1 MNPAAA
7 TEADASQ
14 QNLQNIANN
23 LTTANRPR
31 VASFGAYGGPTTNA
45 LGIDIPEAS
54 GQQVDY
60 RQFSRLL
67 PSEQQAK
74 VGAVESVRGSS
85 GVSDFIKE
93 MESARPKGNARMATF
108 G

>member
-1 MNPAAA
+1 MPRH
-7 TEADASQ
+7 EPDFE
-14 QNLQNIANN
+14 
-23 LTTANRPR
+23 R